1 MSVDEKTIHDH
12 ILRLA
17 TDTAIEP
24 ITTSAGGIVSITMD
38 TTIRVTAVK
47 IHEPA
52 LSEEQRSRLEH
63 AIAEAVNSA
72 VKEAAA
78 ARTKHL
84 MELVKRS
91 KP

>member
-1 MSVDEKTIHDH
+1 MSVDEKTIHNH

-17 TDTAIEP
+17 TDTANET
-24 ITTSAGGIVSITMD
+24 ITASARGIVSVSMD
-38 TTIRVTAVK
+38 TTIRVTGVK

-72 VKEAAA
+72 VKDAAA

-84 MELVKRS
+84 MELVKPS

>member
-1 MSVDEKTIHDH
+1 MSLDEKTIHDH

-17 TDTAIEP
+17 TDTATAS

-38 TTIRVTAVK
+38 TSVRVTAVK

-72 VKEAAA
+72 VKEAAT

-84 MELVKRS
+84 MELVKPS